1 MLNSLLEIGC
11 EEIPARFMPGF
22 LKDLKEKAAEKL
34 KRERLSYKKIE
45 TLGTYRRLTLYIE
58 DLSPRQKDLSL
69 DAKGPPAE
77 IAFDQSGKPKPA
89 AIGFAKSQGVSLDAL
104 EIREEGKRKYV
115 FARVE
120 KKGKPAEKVLAE
132 LFPEIIA
139 SIYQPLAMRWGE
151 IDFKFIRPIHWIV
164 ALCGNKIVKF
174 KLAGIASGNKTKGH
188 RYSKIRKSDPSTSL
202 GTRIRNPNKENY
214 IKILRKLGVIV
225 DQDERKEKIKKM
237 VEAEA
242 KKVRGKAR
250 IEADLLSEVT
260 FLVEDPIAY
269 VGAID
274 KSFLKIPQEVLIT
287 SMKKNQKYF
296 PILDNKGKL
305 AGRFVVVTDG
315 CKNKSVVE
323 GNQKVLTARLSDA
336 KFFFEEDKK
345 QPLKLRIPD
354 LERVGYFEKLGSMAD
369 KSKRIA
375 KLSEWIGKRI
385 GFDGEG
391 LRIVKRI
398 AELCKADLTTK
409 MVYEFPVLQGI
420 IGKHYALLS
429 GEDPK
434 VAEGIREHYLPR
446 YAEDN
451 IPRSMEG
458 TIVALADRID
468 SIVGS
473 FSVGAIPSGSVDP
486 YGLRRAAHGII
497 RIIVEKEID
506 LLLDETIDH
515 SFPVSAKV
523 KADILKFIAARLKP
537 VLLDS
542 GIRYDVVDAVLSDFN
557 DILDCSEKAKVINS
571 STGEKWFPGV
581 VKSAERVS
589 RIANNPT
596 REEVIEEDLKEK
608 EEKSLFELYMK
619 LNWEVGEAI
628 KEESWEKALKAL
640 TFFTDPLELFFDK
653 VLVMHKD
660 EKLKLNRLALL
671 KSIEKLF
678 LSVADFSKIVL
689 PG

>member
-22 LKDLKEKAAEKL
+22 LKDLKEKAQEKL

-58 DLSPRQKDLSL
+58 DLEPKQKDVSL
-69 DAKGPPAE
+69 DAKGPPAKV
-77 IAFDQSGKPKPA
+77 AYDPSGNPTKA
-89 AIGFAKSQGVSLDAL
+89 ALGFAKSQGVGIENL
-104 EIREEGKRKYV
+104 EVRDNYV
-115 FARVE
+115 YAKVH
-120 KKGKPAEKVLAE
+120 KKGKTAEKVLAE
-132 LFPEIIA
+132 LFPEIVS
-139 SIYQPLAMRWGE
+139 SIYQPLAMRWGD

-164 ALCGNKIVKF
+164 ALCGNKTVKF
-174 KLAGIASGNKTKGH
+174 KLAGIVSGNKTSPH
-188 RYSKIRKSDPSTSL
+188 RNVGTALVAVRLAGQGQTLSLPSYKKFL
-202 GTRIRNPNKENY
+202 LKY
-214 IKILRKLGVIV
+214 GVVV
-225 DQDERKEKIKKM
+225 DQDERREKIKKM

-242 KKVRGKAR
+242 KKVKGNAH
-250 IEADLLSEVT
+250 IEAELLSEVT
-260 FLVEDPIAY
+260 FLVEDPIVY

-315 CKNKSVVE
+315 CKNKSVVA

-369 KSKRIA
+369 KSKRIG
-375 KLSEWIGKRI
+375 KLAEWIAKRI

-391 LRIVKRI
+391 LRTVKRI
-398 AELCKADLTTK
+398 SELCKADLTTK
-409 MVYEFPVLQGI
+409 MVYEFPILQGI

-446 YAEDN
+446 YAEDK
-451 IPRSMEG
+451 IPSSMEG
-458 TIVALADRID
+458 TIVSLADRID
-468 SIVGS
+468 SIVGC
-473 FSVGAIPSGSVDP
+473 FSVGAIPTGSADP

-506 LLLDETIDH
+506 LLLDEAIEH
-515 SFPVSAKV
+515 SFPVSPKV
-523 KADILKFIAARLKP
+523 KSAILNFIAARLRP
-537 VLLDS
+537 ALLDS
-542 GIRYDVVDAVLSDFN
+542 GTRYDVVDAVLSDFN
-557 DILDCSEKAKVINS
+557 DILDCSKKAKVIDL

-589 RIANNPT
+589 RIANNPA
-596 REEVIEEDLKEK
+596 REEVIEEDLVEK

-628 KEESWEKALKAL
+628 KEEAWEKALKAL

-678 LSVADFSKIVL
+678 LSVADFRKIVL